1 MGRIGFFGMNGG
13 DSSRIVEKTD
23 HEIIAYRLYVNQVFQ
38 RNANYNNAL
47 NINRLCRS
55 RCLWERVVTLVLKRE
70 VYTKHNK
77 PL

>member
-23 HEIIAYRLYVNQVFQ
+23 HEIIAYRLYVNQLFQ
-38 RNANYNNAL
+38 R
-47 NINRLCRS
+47 
-55 RCLWERVVTLVLKRE
+55 RVVTLVLKRE